1 MSFDFPGLE
10 GHVYDEQDSLQ
21 IVIDPVTKMNKLMGC
36 GSFGAVY
43 LGKLNQ
49 SGKVSMLVAV
59 KVHHPGYA
67 PDHMLI
73 DEYNFLKLLGG
84 KHNVIELLTH
94 QFTILKEKLSILFIL
109 FLKRPHFAL

>member
-21 IVIDPVTKMNKLMGC
+21 IVIDPVTKMNKLLGC
-36 GSFGAVY
+36 LDHSVLSVVY

-59 KVHHPGYA
+59 KVHR
-67 PDHMLI
+67 
-73 DEYNFLKLLGG
+73 
-84 KHNVIELLTH
+84 LTPYSSMNIT
-94 QFTILKEKLSILFIL
+94 F
-109 FLKRPHFAL
+109 